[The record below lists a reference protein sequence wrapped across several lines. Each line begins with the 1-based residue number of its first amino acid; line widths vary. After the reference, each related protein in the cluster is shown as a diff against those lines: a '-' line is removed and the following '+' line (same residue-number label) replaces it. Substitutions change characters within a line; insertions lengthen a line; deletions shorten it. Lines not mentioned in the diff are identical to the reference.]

1 MKFNLK
7 LPRKIFV
14 GMSLVTLCSFLFA
27 SSSYA
32 DNESMLNELEL
43 RKSESYEEWLSLPDE
58 LQREIPIPSNSS
70 ATITNEIKIKYLTE
84 PIPSIITALQPVEGY
99 SLEQVGAN
107 YTDSSYNLNK
117 DAKIRIKNQK
127 TTNECW
133 AFSVISSF
141 ESNMSLLGGN
151 SITKDY
157 SERHMDYATSRT
169 FLDGENPIGFGR
181 EVGVGGLA
189 ENGYAYLTNG
199 TGAVLEEYMPFENDE
214 SKINLSSINQPIE
227 SIATGYGRLP
237 SIYKKYKNGET
248 LYYDMYG
255 QELQESDVKAYRN
268 IIKNHIIKYGAVST
282 IQAANKT
289 QYYDNPET
297 IAKAK
302 SYYCNDENVTQDHEL
317 TIVGWDDNYSRY
329 NFNPNSRPTHDGA
342 YICLNTYGPNVFD
355 GGYIYV
361 SYDDVLVEKALLGV
375 RSTSNVDYD
384 NLYQHDFYGGYF
396 EIGTSNYDTGYYGC
410 IFERSSKNQYLSKV
424 GIQVSQ
430 YAKVDV
436 YLNPNGTD
444 LNVNNMI
451 KIGSYD
457 LEPGYT
463 RVDVSK
469 VQINSQKFAIVV
481 KQIQAID
488 TGFYF
493 PIESRVANSVYE
505 YVSATP
511 GTSFVSFNGTD
522 FEDITKFAISNI
534 DMSTADVCI
543 KAFTIDST
551 IENPPEQ
558 EDPPEHE
565 DPPTP
570 QNPGN
575 NESQFVEEELGDNN
589 NNNENI
595 DPNNYSEVVEEVLDP
610 INNNNQE
617 NNENNENN
625 NENNENNNQ
634 ENEEIDFKEFK
645 LKGYDVYNI
654 PLGMTYSQFKS
665 RIDLKGKQVKFYKNN
680 DEITDLN
687 SLVSTGSIMMVD
699 DVVDVIY
706 TFILTGDVNGDGM
719 LTLTDV
725 SKVLVHYNAFT
736 GMALKGAFLKA
747 ADMNGDELITLTDLS
762 KIFVIYNALP

>member
-1 MKFNLK
+1 
-7 LPRKIFV
+7 
-14 GMSLVTLCSFLFA
+14 
-27 SSSYA
+27 
-32 DNESMLNELEL
+32 
-43 RKSESYEEWLSLPDE
+43 
-58 LQREIPIPSNSS
+58 
-70 ATITNEIKIKYLTE
+70 
-84 PIPSIITALQPVEGY
+84 
-99 SLEQVGAN
+99 
-107 YTDSSYNLNK
+107 
-117 DAKIRIKNQK
+117 
-127 TTNECW
+127 
-133 AFSVISSF
+133 
-141 ESNMSLLGGN
+141 
-151 SITKDY
+151 
-157 SERHMDYATSRT
+157 
-169 FLDGENPIGFGR
+169 
-181 EVGVGGLA
+181 
-189 ENGYAYLTNG
+189 
-199 TGAVLEEYMPFENDE
+199 
-214 SKINLSSINQPIE
+214 
-227 SIATGYGRLP
+227 
-237 SIYKKYKNGET
+237 
-248 LYYDMYG
+248 
-255 QELQESDVKAYRN
+255 
-268 IIKNHIIKYGAVST
+268 
-282 IQAANKT
+282 
-289 QYYDNPET
+289 
-297 IAKAK
+297 
-302 SYYCNDENVTQDHEL
+302 
-317 TIVGWDDNYSRY
+317 
-329 NFNPNSRPTHDGA
+329 
-342 YICLNTYGPNVFD
+342 
-355 GGYIYV
+355 
-361 SYDDVLVEKALLGV
+361 
-375 RSTSNVDYD
+375 
-384 NLYQHDFYGGYF
+384 
-396 EIGTSNYDTGYYGC
+396 
-410 IFERSSKNQYLSKV
+410 
-424 GIQVSQ
+424 
-430 YAKVDV
+430 
-436 YLNPNGTD
+436 
-444 LNVNNMI
+444 
-451 KIGSYD
+451 
-457 LEPGYT
+457 
-463 RVDVSK
+463 
-469 VQINSQKFAIVV
+469 
-481 KQIQAID
+481 
-488 TGFYF
+488 
-493 PIESRVANSVYE
+493 
-505 YVSATP
+505 
-511 GTSFVSFNGTD
+511 
-522 FEDITKFAISNI
+522 
-534 DMSTADVCI
+534 MSTADVCI